1 MGSNDGSA
9 NGPQK
14 HGKETEMLM
23 RIVNKKYDGKGGK
36 KFKGHRATLQ
46 SSAVLEDGVA
56 SSGILVTDEQAVTS
70 T

>member
-1 MGSNDGSA
+1 
-9 NGPQK
+9 
-14 HGKETEMLM
+14 MLM